1 MDRIDTIL
9 LCGGK
14 GTRLHEVTGDTI
26 PKSLHKVEGREL
38 LDYTLETLDFEH
50 IDKIIFAVDHHAEA
64 IREWVESREIPC
76 RVVFSEQSSP
86 GVLGAVDSALEHVET
101 KLFIVCNTDE
111 IRLGL
116 SFGDLFATHSAEP
129 RLMACMAATNTDHLY
144 RHRALQID
152 QTGKVTS
159 SELKGAAYV
168 QDPNQNGPVNVGFI
182 LFEREA
188 ALHFSAEHGRDWGAI
203 IDPLIHKGLMKAAV
217 MGIDYFNVGTKDELA
232 AAEAYLRDTTQ
243 SPS

>member
-1 MDRIDTIL
+1 MDKIDTIL
-9 LCGGK
+9 LCGGR

-38 LDYTLETLDFEH
+38 LDYTLETLDFKH

-64 IREWVESREIPC
+64 IREWVDSREIPC
-76 RVVFSEQSSP
+76 RVIFSEQSTP
-86 GVLGAVDSALEHVET
+86 GVLGAVDSAMEHVET
-101 KLFIVCNTDE
+101 ERFIVCNTDE

-116 SFGDLFATHSAEP
+116 SFTDLLATHIEEP

-144 RHRALQID
+144 RHRALKID
-152 QTGKVTS
+152 ETGKVTS
-159 SELKGAAYV
+159 SELKGVTYV

-188 ALHFSAEHGRDWGAI
+188 ASHFSSEHGRDWGAI
-203 IDPLIHKGLMKAAV
+203 IDPLTHKGLVKAAV
-217 MGIDYFNVGTKDELA
+217 MGINYFNVGTRDELT
-232 AAEAYLRDTTQ
+232 AAETYLATVTQ
-243 SPS
+243 TP